1 MEMKRPP
8 RHVGLP
14 PPCYHPD
21 STSVILS
28 IYYGGH
34 PVHLPE
40 AKYVGGS
47 VLKLDYVNAH
57 DCSIKSL
64 DMWCDSEGMPKERRY
79 YIIVNQ
85 GFKLLIDRNDLKEE
99 HKRSFV
105 HGDREVNIYVE
116 SISGGVEGMRVVQG
130 LRVVQGMRVL
140 RGEGGAG
147 DEGVEGNEGGAGDEL
162 VDSDYEMGEGN
173 NNEKMTTENDV
184 RTGGENVGDESG
196 STSEDEKIDV
206 VDNEGDLDEH
216 RDSDGNDGDGGTVA
230 VFNPEDT
237 YDPTFELGMRFSNKS
252 EFKKALLSHA
262 IKSKRT
268 LKFIKNDKI
277 RVYAKCGNEDC
288 EWKIHKFK
296 SDPKRS
302 MKGFRV
308 DIINE
313 LRVNVSKDQ
322 AYKAKRA
329 ALKEIEESPDYQYT
343 RLWDYAEEVRAT
355 NPGSTVILG
364 TEEADDGEHRFSR
377 MYVCFGGLKSGFKA
391 GCRPII
397 GVDGCHLKGP
407 NGGILLTAIGV
418 DPNNSLFPIAY
429 AVVNKECRET
439 WEGFLIILKHDLN
452 IIRQHEFTFMSDKQK
467 GLMQAFEEVFPA
479 KACTV
484 IEFKKAMQEMKG
496 ISQAAVDWFNDK
508 PPT

>member
-1 MEMKRPP
+1 MR
-8 RHVGLP
+8 
-14 PPCYHPD
+14 
-21 STSVILS
+21 
-28 IYYGGH
+28 
-34 PVHLPE
+34 
-40 AKYVGGS
+40 
-47 VLKLDYVNAH
+47 VLV
-57 DCSIKSL
+57 
-64 DMWCDSEGMPKERRY
+64 
-79 YIIVNQ
+79 
-85 GFKLLIDRNDLKEE
+85 
-99 HKRSFV
+99 
-105 HGDREVNIYVE
+105 
-116 SISGGVEGMRVVQG
+116 RVVQG
-130 LRVVQGMRVL
+130 LRVLKGLRVVQGIRVLKAMRVVQ
-140 RGEGGAG
+140 G
-147 DEGVEGNEGGAGDEL
+147 GNEGGAGDEL

-173 NNEKMTTENDV
+173 NNEKMITENEV

-196 STSEDEKIDV
+196 STSEDEEIDV

-277 RVYAKCGNEDC
+277 MVYAKCGNEDC
-288 EWKIHKFK
+288 EWKMHAIKMQDEETFHINLYNPKHSCPQIFDVKNVKTAWLKDKYLQKFK

-322 AYKAKRA
+322 AYRAKRA
-329 ALKEIEESPDYQYT
+329 ALKEIEGSPDYQYT

-407 NGGILLTAIGV
+407 NGSILLTAIGV

-429 AVVNKECRET
+429 DVVNKECRET
-439 WEGFLIILKHDLN
+439 WEWFLIILKHDLN

-467 GLMQAFEEVFPA
+467 GLMQAFEEVFPGSDHRFCVRHLHNNFKQAGFRGLAYKNALWKAA

-484 IEFKKAMQEMKG
+484 IEFKKACK
-496 ISQAAVDWFNDK
+496 K
-508 PPT
+508 